1 MTIVIDPPAAQV
13 VKTIFTRYNE
23 GWEYKKIANYLTEQK
38 ILTPRM
44 HEKMRR
50 EANGEETKIQARQE
64 WSIVTIQGILE
75 NDFYIGTLR
84 QGKYT
89 RKRINGP
96 EIKKDELD
104 HIVFENHHEAIID
117 KQTFAM
123 AQE

>member
-50 EANGEETKIQARQE
+50 EANGEETK
-64 WSIVTIQGILE
+64 
-75 NDFYIGTLR
+75 F
-84 QGKYT
+84 
-89 RKRINGP
+89 
-96 EIKKDELD
+96 
-104 HIVFENHHEAIID
+104 
-117 KQTFAM
+117 
-123 AQE
+123 